1 MARLLLSI
9 LVVAVVLHVC
19 IASYNQNNKRGYGYK
34 RGHVSHGQRN
44 YGYKRGHVSHGKRIY
59 NNHGYRGSYNNK
71 RVYKPYNNGK
81 YYGTYNRKNY
91 YCSRPSTIHYGG
103 YHESAKKS
111 WPVGSYVNYYC
122 SPGYKLVGYSKA
134 ECKYNYKTY
143 KGYWTYAAPKCV
155 RKYLMN

>member
-1 MARLLLSI
+1 MTRVLLSLLL
-9 LVVAVVLHVC
+9 VAVVLHVST
-19 IASYNQNNKRGYGYK
+19 ATYHNNNNKKGYDYK
-34 RGHVSHGQRN
+34 GT
-44 YGYKRGHVSHGKRIY
+44 YKG
-59 NNHGYRGSYNNK
+59 
-71 RVYKPYNNGK
+71 VYKPYNNGK
-81 YYGTYNRKNY
+81 YYGTYNRRNY

-103 YHESAKKS
+103 FYESAKKS

-155 RKYLMN
+155 RK